1 MLNSINISIADFLI
15 KLYAETF
22 IEMEEGYLPFLV
34 EDDNRTPDA
43 TMHCYSG
50 IPPVAFQPDDL
61 VFEAKNDEQK
71 FYSIYRS
78 GTGLGFIIYDQQNK
92 DEIQKYALLDE
103 TYTHW
108 KVYSDPLSE
117 SSKWPL
123 KYPLGPIV
131 MHYLTVRSDAV
142 MIHASCIYDGANG
155 RIFSGFSG
163 NGKSTMSKIWA
174 DAGNLVINDDRLIIR
189 KSDAGYVAY
198 NTPMYYSDIPKKAP
212 LSGIYLISHSPV
224 NRMKKLSGALAVSKV
239 LAFCI
244 QNNFEQKL
252 IQNHLNFLSDLCA
265 HVPVYELGF
274 VPDTNVIKFVLENE
288 NGGTK

>member
-1 MLNSINISIADFLI
+1 MLNSINISIADFLL
-15 KLYAETF
+15 KLDSENF
-22 IEMEEGYLPFLV
+22 IEPEEGYSPFLV
-34 EDDNRTPDA
+34 EDDNRRADA
-43 TMHCYSG
+43 TIHCYTG
-50 IPPVAFQPDDL
+50 IPPFAFQADDL

-92 DEIQKYALLDE
+92 DEIQQYALLDK
-103 TYTHW
+103 TYSHW

-117 SSKWPL
+117 SSIWPL

-131 MHYLTVRSDAV
+131 MHYLTLKSEAV
-142 MIHASCIYDGANG
+142 MIHASCIFDGSKG

-198 NTPMYYSDIPKKAP
+198 NTPMYYKDIPKKAM
-212 LSGIYLISHSPV
+212 LSGIYLISHSPA

-252 IQNHLNFLSDLCA
+252 IQHHLNFLSDLCA

-274 VPDTNVIKFVLENE
+274 VPDANVIKFVLENE